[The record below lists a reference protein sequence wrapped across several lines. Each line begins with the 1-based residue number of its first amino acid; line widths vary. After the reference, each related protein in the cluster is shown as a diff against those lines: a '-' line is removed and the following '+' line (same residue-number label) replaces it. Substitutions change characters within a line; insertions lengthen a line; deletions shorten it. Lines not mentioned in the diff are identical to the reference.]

1 MTGVRTWER
10 IADLPLQVED
20 YALEPLRMNV
30 SSGFERLS
38 TVIRLRGA
46 DVEGIGEDVTYEAA
60 EHEAAWAAGPTL
72 PLAGSYTIASF
83 AEHVAGLDLFGGRAL
98 ERDVYRRYRRWGY
111 ESAALDLALNQAG
124 LALHEALGREPQPL
138 TFVVSL
144 RLGEPAALE
153 PLTRRLAL
161 YPSLRFKLD
170 PTPTWTDEII
180 AGLVATGA
188 VDSVD
193 FKGHYEGAIVDV
205 GADPKLYAR
214 VIEAFPDAWY
224 EDPRLT
230 PEIDELLRPH
240 RDRITWDAP
249 IHSIADIEALPFAP
263 RMVNVKPSRFGSLQ
277 GLLDAYDWLAE
288 RDIGAY
294 GGGQFEL
301 GPGRG
306 QIQLL
311 ASIFHPST
319 PNDVSPSGFHVDD
332 PPPGLPTSPLPPRPA
347 ATGMRWIDG

>member
-1 MTGVRTWER
+1 VTTWDR
-10 IADLPLQVED
+10 LADLELRID
-20 YALEPLRMNV
+20 GYALEPLRMNV

-46 DVEGIGEDVTYEAA
+46 GLEGIGEDVTYEASDQ
-60 EHEAAWAAGPTL
+60 EAAWEAGPNL
-72 PLAGSYTIASF
+72 PLAGTYTF
-83 AEHVAGLDLFGGRAL
+83 ATFADHVAGLDLFDGRTP
-98 ERDVYRRYRRWGY
+98 DNPVYRRYRRWAY

-124 LALHEALGREPQPL
+124 LALHEAVGREPQPL
-138 TFVVSL
+138 NFVVSL
-144 RLGEPAALE
+144 RLGEPASME
-153 PLTRRLAL
+153 PLAQRLAT

-193 FKGHYEGAIVDV
+193 FKGHYTGAVVDV
-205 GADPKLYAR
+205 GADPDLYRR
-214 VIEAFPDAWY
+214 VIDAFPDAWY

-230 PEIDELLRPH
+230 PEIDELLKPH

-249 IHSIADIEALPFAP
+249 IHSIADIEALPFLP
-263 RMVNVKPSRFGSLQ
+263 RMVNVKPSRFGSVQELM
-277 GLLDAYDWLAE
+277 DVYDWLAA

-311 ASIFHPST
+311 ACIFHAST
-319 PNDVSPSGFHVDD
+319 PNDVSPTGFHVDV
-332 PPPGLPTSPLPPRPA
+332 PPAGLPTSPMPARPTP
-347 ATGMRWIDG
+347 TGMRWAQD

>member
-1 MTGVRTWER
+1 VTTWER
-10 IADLPLQVED
+10 LAGLELRIDD
-20 YALEPLRMNV
+20 HTLEPLRMDV

-38 TVIRLRGA
+38 TVIRLRGGGH
-46 DVEGIGEDVTYEAA
+46 EGVGEDVTYEAA
-60 EHEAAWAAGPTL
+60 EHEAAWEAGPSL
-72 PLAGSYTIASF
+72 PLTGTWTLGSF
-83 AEHVAGLDLFGGRAL
+83 AEHVAGLDLFLGRDL

-144 RLGEPAALE
+144 RLGEPATLD
-153 PLTRRLAL
+153 PLLRRLER

-170 PTPTWTDEII
+170 PTPSWTDEVI
-180 AGLVATGA
+180 AGLVASGA

-193 FKGHYEGAIVDV
+193 FKGHYEGAVVDV
-205 GADPKLYAR
+205 GADPDLYRR
-214 VIEAFPDAWY
+214 VVAAFPGAWY

-230 PEIDELLRPH
+230 PEIDEILRPH
-240 RDRITWDAP
+240 RDRVTWDAP

-263 RMVNVKPSRFGSLQ
+263 RMVNVKPSRIGSVQ
-277 GLLDAYDWLAE
+277 GLMDTYDWLDE
-288 RDIGAY
+288 RGIGAY

-311 ASIFHPST
+311 ASIFHPHT
-319 PNDVSPSGFHVDD
+319 PNDVSPSGFHADD
-332 PPPGLPTSPLPPRPA
+332 PPAGLPTSPIQPRPS
-347 ATGMRWIDG
+347 ATGMRWSASS